1 VSPDWLAFP
10 AGICIATVVMLVGFG
25 GGMLWMPFLLIVLKL
40 PPETAII
47 TSLVIQTAGTA
58 SGSVANMMQRATDN
72 RLTLLLLV
80 IALPGVELGAYI
92 AHNVFLSR
100 IELLVGL
107 IALTTAFLFVA
118 TNQKYADVGEE
129 RVNLRKSLRVAW
141 AAAVMAIVS
150 GLLTVNIG
158 EWLVP
163 IMRKKMG
170 LRMRNAIAT
179 VILLTCGISF
189 AGAIIHY
196 TMGAR
201 PDWHAALWAI
211 PGVVI
216 GGQIGSRL
224 MRRIDERLL
233 KEMFIFVL
241 TLIGIHLV
249 YNYFPG

>member
-1 VSPDWLAFP
+1 MEHLWIAFP

-40 PPETAII
+40 SPKTAII

-58 SGSVANMMQRATDN
+58 SGSFANMRQGSTDN
-72 RLTLLLLV
+72 RLALLLLV
-80 IALPGVELGAYI
+80 IAIPGIEAGAYI
-92 AHNVFLSR
+92 AHKVLLSR
-100 IELLVGL
+100 IELLVGV
-107 IALTTAFLFVA
+107 IALATAFLFVA
-118 TNQKYADVGEE
+118 SNQKFADVGEE
-129 RVNLRKSLRVAW
+129 RVNLRKACRYAWVA
-141 AAAVMAIVS
+141 ALMAVVS

-170 LRMRNAIAT
+170 LRMSNAIAT

-189 AGAIIHY
+189 LGVVIHY

-201 PDWHAALWAI
+201 PDWQVALWAI
-211 PGVVI
+211 PGVAI
-216 GGQIGSRL
+216 GGQIGARL
-224 MRRIDERLL
+224 MHQVDERFL